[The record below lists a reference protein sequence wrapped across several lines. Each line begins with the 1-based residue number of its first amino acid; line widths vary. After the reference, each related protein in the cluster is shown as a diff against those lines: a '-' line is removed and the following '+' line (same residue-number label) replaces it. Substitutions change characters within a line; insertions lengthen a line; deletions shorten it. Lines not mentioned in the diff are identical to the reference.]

1 MFKHQV
7 THLENNLCMYV
18 ILQYHREFLEKNLM
32 KHGRTWANI
41 KQQIREM
48 AANASFYQ
56 P

>member
-1 MFKHQV
+1 
-7 THLENNLCMYV
+7 MYV
-18 ILQYHREFLEKNLM
+18 ILQYHREFLENNLI

-48 AANASFYQ
+48 AAEAYFYQ